1 MEEKQQIQAYQKT
14 LLPFDPVIL
23 FRDAIR
29 KWALILVIALICGM
43 AAYVYTDT
51 GYVPRYRTEATL
63 VLTTRDSASTVY
75 TNLDST
81 VNLAMVFTEILNSSV
96 MRNSIL
102 KELGMDS
109 FSGSIYASA
118 IESTNLL
125 TVQVTALDPR
135 TAFQVIDVLLKN
147 HEAVTY
153 SVMGDIVLE
162 VLEPPVVPVRP
173 YNAVN
178 VRSAFQVAT
187 AGVAVVLFILMVVI
201 SYFKDVIRSKDEAEQ
216 KLDCWC
222 LGEIYHER
230 KQLKLK
236 DWLRKRKRSILITHP
251 ETGFRYVTTM
261 SKLSRRV
268 EQHMDKHID
277 KHMKKGKIVMVTSV
291 MENEGKSTV
300 AANLALSMAK
310 KYEKVL
316 LIDLDLH
323 KPACRKVMDQ
333 PKPEH
338 YTHDVIQG
346 NVSLKEAVKTDK
358 LSRMDMLLAMRCDP
372 QLIGELIH
380 SAGLER
386 MLQQA
391 REAYD
396 YVVIDLPPM
405 ALVSD
410 PEAVMELVDGSI
422 LVIRQ
427 NGVRTP
433 DLNRAIRDLQR
444 GKAKL
449 LGCVLNN
456 VFTTATFSGEGYGVG
471 YGRYGGYG
479 KYGKYGKYGRYAAY
493 ATKQNLE

>member
-1 MEEKQQIQAYQKT
+1 MEQNQQVQAYQKT
-14 LLPFDPVIL
+14 LFPFDPVVL
-23 FRDAIR
+23 LQDAVR

-75 TNLDST
+75 NNLDST
-81 VNLAMVFTEILNSSV
+81 ATLATVFQEILNSSV
-96 MRNSIL
+96 MRNNVL
-102 KELGMDS
+102 DELGMDY
-109 FSGSIYASA
+109 FNGSIYASA

-135 TAFQVIDVLLKN
+135 TAFQVLDVLLEK
-147 HEAVTY
+147 HELVTY

-178 VRSAFQVAT
+178 ARSAFMTTSVLVA
-187 AGVAVVLFILMVVI
+187 AALFVLMIVM

-230 KQLKLK
+230 KRFSLK
-236 DWLRKRKRSILITHP
+236 DRLRKRKRSILITHP
-251 ETGFRYVTTM
+251 ETGFRYVSTM
-261 SKLSRRV
+261 SKLRRRV
-268 EQHMDKHID
+268 EQHMG
-277 KHMKKGKIVMVTSV
+277 KGKSVMVTSV

-300 AANLALSMAK
+300 STNLALALVK

-323 KPACRKVMDQ
+323 KPACRKIMDHES
-333 PKPEH
+333 PEF
-338 YTHDVIQG
+338 YTHDVILG
-346 NVSLKEAVKTDK
+346 KVALKDAVKTDK
-358 LSRMDMLLAMRCDP
+358 LSRLDILFAKHCSP
-372 QLIGELIH
+372 ETAGNLIH
-380 SAGLER
+380 SQGLVQ

-391 REAYD
+391 RDEYD
-396 YVVIDLPPM
+396 YIVIDLPPM
-405 ALVSD
+405 AIVPD
-410 PEAVMELVDGSI
+410 PEAVMEHADGSL

-427 NGVRTP
+427 NGVRSI
-433 DLNRAIRDLQR
+433 DLNRAIRNLQR
-444 GKAKL
+444 GNAKL

-456 VFTTATFSGEGYGVG
+456 VYTTATFSGEGYGVG

-493 ATKQNLE
+493 AAKQKAE